1 MKRFILLAVT
11 CAMTVPALAQNVAT
25 VNGKAITSDQV
36 DTAVKTLVARGA
48 TDSPALR
55 EQITEQL
62 INSAVLSQEAE
73 KQGVD
78 KNPEVQF
85 AIENARQEIMIGS
98 MMRDWAKTHPVS
110 DEAIKKAYDDFK
122 AQSAGEQEYQVKH
135 ILVKDETAANK
146 LLKDIKAK
154 KISFADAAKKNSID
168 PGSGKNGGDLGW
180 APAENYV
187 PEFAEAV
194 KAAKKGQL
202 LDKPVKSQ
210 FGWHIIQVTD
220 SRPVKVPTLEEA
232 KPQISQMLSQQ
243 SLQEQMKKLRDE
255 AKIEKTPAEG
265 AADKPAEQP
274 AAAPATEA
282 PKQ

>member
-25 VNGKAITSDQV
+25 VNGKEITKDQV
-36 DTAVKTLVARGA
+36 DTAVKTLIARGA

-85 AIENARQEIMIGS
+85 AIENARQEIMIGA
-98 MMRDWAKTHPVS
+98 MMRDWAKNHPVS
-110 DEAIKKAYDDFK
+110 DDDIKKAYEEFK
-122 AQSAGEQEYQVKH
+122 QQSAGENEYQVKH

-187 PEFAEAV
+187 PEFASAV

-210 FGWHIIQVTD
+210 FGWHIIEVTD

-255 AKIEKTPAEG
+255 AKIEKSEAAAPAAG
-265 AADKPAEQP
+265 DKPAE
-274 AAAPATEA
+274 AAPAEA